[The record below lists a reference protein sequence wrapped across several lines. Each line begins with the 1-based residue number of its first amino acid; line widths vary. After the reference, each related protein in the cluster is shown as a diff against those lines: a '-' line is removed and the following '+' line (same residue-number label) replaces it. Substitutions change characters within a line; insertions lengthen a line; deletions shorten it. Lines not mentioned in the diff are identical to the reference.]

1 MVAVVSFPPRGPVRG
16 SKNVF
21 VLFFLSSFPCLLSFR
36 LLPSVTH
43 HSHLFSTLAAV
54 GPDSFSFLPPPTVAT
69 QLTCTQIL
77 YSDFFFFFSV
87 RTPRMKNLWAQGWN
101 FRGEKNPGR
110 LISVLG
116 ALKSRARTCSR
127 THTSSCLSSLHNS
140 SKHSRAS
147 FQMMIALNHFSQ
159 FGPISFRLWSK
170 RIIPVF
176 SQHPSLW
183 NFGFFVVCALALFMS

>member
-1 MVAVVSFPPRGPVRG
+1 MPP
-16 SKNVF
+16 
-21 VLFFLSSFPCLLSFR
+21 
-36 LLPSVTH
+36 
-43 HSHLFSTLAAV
+43 LFSSPPLCYSSLAPLFHARCCWSWLLQF
-54 GPDSFSFLPPPTVAT
+54 PAPPPHCCHTT
-69 QLTCTQIL
+69 DLHTDPL
-77 YSDFFFFFSV
+77 RWHFFFFSV

>member
-16 SKNVF
+16 FKNVF

-54 GPDSFSFLPPPTVAT
+54 GPDSFSFLPPHCCHTTDLHTDPL
-69 QLTCTQIL
+69 QWL
-77 YSDFFFFFSV
+77 FFFSV

>member
-1 MVAVVSFPPRGPVRG
+1 MPPLFSSPPLCYSSLAPFFHACRCWSWLLQFPAPP
-16 SKNVF
+16 
-21 VLFFLSSFPCLLSFR
+21 PR
-36 LLPSVTH
+36 LLPHNWLAHRSSTVT
-43 HSHLFSTLAAV
+43 
-54 GPDSFSFLPPPTVAT
+54 
-69 QLTCTQIL
+69 
-77 YSDFFFFFSV
+77 FFFLV
-87 RTPRMKNLWAQGWN
+87 YVLPEWN
-101 FRGEKNPGR
+101 IYELRDEILEGKKNPGR

-116 ALKSRARTCSR
+116 ALKSSARACSR

>member
-1 MVAVVSFPPRGPVRG
+1 MQLFRSHPEAQCVGLKMF
-16 SKNVF
+16 
-21 VLFFLSSFPCLLSFR
+21 LFFFFFFVSMP
-36 LLPSVTH
+36 P
-43 HSHLFSTLAAV
+43 LFSSPPLCYSSLAPLFHTRCCWSWLLQFPA
-54 GPDSFSFLPPPTVAT
+54 PPPTVAT

-77 YSDFFFFFSV
+77 YGDIFFFSV

-159 FGPISFRLWSK
+159 FGPISFR
-170 RIIPVF
+170 IIPVF

>member
-1 MVAVVSFPPRGPVRG
+1 MPPLFSSPPLCYSSLAPLFHARCCWSWLLQFPAPP
-16 SKNVF
+16 
-21 VLFFLSSFPCLLSFR
+21 PPP
-36 LLPSVTH
+36 LLPHNWLAHRSSTVT
-43 HSHLFSTLAAV
+43 
-54 GPDSFSFLPPPTVAT
+54 
-69 QLTCTQIL
+69 
-77 YSDFFFFFSV
+77 FFFFSV